1 MIIETSNEDILADY
15 FTGRYTAYL
24 DYIQSSDE
32 PVTDKKRF
40 VLNVMS
46 KLDPF
51 VDTFTSEQL
60 AMYVDK
66 YRTHHPFTH
75 YYSKDVPK
83 STIVSL
89 TKKLNQLVRNIPRP
103 DTSVGKHTVA

>member
-15 FTGRYTAYL
+15 FTGRYIAYI
-24 DYIQSSDE
+24 DYVSSVDE
-32 PVTDKKRF
+32 PIGDKKRF
-40 VLNVMS
+40 ILDVMS

-66 YRTHHPFTH
+66 SRTHQPFTH

-103 DTSVGKHTVA
+103 DTSVGKHTVV